1 MTTPT
6 ETPTQE
12 LRSEAESCPGCAT
25 PLAADQRYCLNC
37 GLRHG
42 QARVPFADLTGE
54 RPDPASAAAPAPQ
67 HPPPTAWVAA
77 AGAVFAALLIGLGAL
92 IGAIGADKELRTIQ
106 PAATP
111 APKPPNIVV
120 NAGGGEAAEQ
130 TLTSDWP
137 EGKTGWTVQ
146 LEEFANDGSVPVSEV
161 EAAKS
166 DAESKGANDV
176 GALNSD
182 DFGSLD
188 PGLYIVYSGV
198 FTGKDGKQKAR
209 TALKKLKKDFD
220 GAKVIKVG
228 GKAGGAAAGARTSKT
243 VSESELE
250 DLANSTGEEQ
260 QKKSARLPD
269 EVIKEGKPPPKD
281 NKKPGGGG
289 GGEITIP

>member
-6 ETPTQE
+6 ETPTRQ
-12 LRSEAESCPGCAT
+12 LGPDGESCPGCGS
-25 PLAADQRYCLNC
+25 PLAGDQRYCLNC
-37 GLRHG
+37 GLRRG
-42 QARVPFADLTGE
+42 DARVPLTELSGE
-54 RPDPASAAAPAPQ
+54 RPDPAAAATPAPAR
-67 HPPPTAWVAA
+67 PLPTAWIAA
-77 AGAVFAALLIGLGAL
+77 AGAVFAAVLIGLGAL

-106 PAATP
+106 PAAAP

-120 NAGGGEAAEQ
+120 NAGGGEATED

-137 EGKTGWTVQ
+137 EGKTGYTVQ
-146 LEEFANDGSVPVSEV
+146 LEQFESTTPVSEV

-166 DAESKGANDV
+166 DAESKGAEDV

-182 DFGSLD
+182 DFASLD
-188 PGLYIVYSGV
+188 PGLFIVYSGE
-198 FTGKDGKQKAR
+198 FIGKGGKKKAQA
-209 TALKKLKKDFD
+209 ALKKLKKDFRD
-220 GAKVIKVG
+220 AKVIKVG
-228 GKAGGAAAGARTSKT
+228 GEAGGAAAGAETSKT
-243 VSESELE
+243 VNESELE

-289 GGEITIP
+289 GGGITIP